1 MGGFIPGGGG
11 SGRIVV
17 GNPLGGHGGGGYG
30 DLPPMPSMPAPL
42 PNQSNPAAPVT
53 STNTS
58 EISPYLK
65 KALGR
70 LDERFS
76 EDNTKRAIQDSNLG
90 ISDAAALSAADQK
103 GGLSRRGL
111 VGSEGGATF
120 LSKNVYQPAQRQ
132 AAKAAADITL
142 AQQARKDNLV
152 LGSQGLVQA
161 PDQINLANR
170 AEASREQEA
179 QAQQQMQQAQL
190 QQQQQSQ
197 WLSLMGMS

>member
-1 MGGFIPGGGG
+1 MGGFMFGGFGSNQGGGMTYGQRHSAGLDETGLPLQPG
-11 SGRIVV
+11 STAG
-17 GNPLGGHGGGGYG
+17 
-30 DLPPMPSMPAPL
+30 
-42 PNQSNPAAPVT
+42 QSNPALPVT

-142 AQQARKDNLV
+142 AQQSRKDNLV
-152 LGSQGLVQA
+152 LGSQGLVRA
-161 PDQINLANR
+161 PDEVNLANR

>member
-1 MGGFIPGGGG
+1 MRGFIGLGDGGG
-11 SGRIVV
+11 SGRVVV
-17 GNPLGGHGGGGYG
+17 GNPLGGGGYG

-42 PNQSNPAAPVT
+42 HNQSNPAHPVT

-76 EDNTKRAIQDSNLG
+76 DDNTKRAIQDSNLG

-132 AAKAAADITL
+132 AAKAAANITL

-152 LGSQGLVQA
+152 LGSQGLVRA
-161 PDQINLANR
+161 PDEINLANR

-179 QAQQQMQQAQL
+179 QAQQQQQQAQL
-190 QQQQQSQ
+190 QQQQTAQ
-197 WLSLMGMS
+197 WLSLMGGM